1 MLINRA
7 KKNAIYTVNK
17 VKKKSIL
24 NSEHYRTLYK
34 RKVKGKLLFFFK
46 LTSHVKIGE
55 TVNLKWLPSWFCYVT
70 TDWYFDTG

>member
-1 MLINRA
+1 MSISYMLHCPLLSWHFGVFCRVLFHLMLINRA

-34 RKVKGKLLFFFK
+34 RKVKEKLLFS
-46 LTSHVKIGE
+46 LS
-55 TVNLKWLPSWFCYVT
+55 
-70 TDWYFDTG
+70 